1 MAKFEKGM
9 SGNPRGRPPG
19 VANQYALRTQIAADL
34 PAIIEVLKAKAL
46 EGDTTAAR
54 VLLDR
59 SLSPLK
65 ATDDP
70 VRVSLGET
78 PADSARLVLEAVGRG
93 ELTPDQGGQL
103 LGALAAQARI
113 IETSELLSRIERL
126 ESQANGHLVVEA
138 P

>member
-1 MAKFEKGM
+1 
-9 SGNPRGRPPG
+9 
-19 VANQYALRTQIAADL
+19 VVNQYALRTQIAADL
-34 PAIIEVLKAKAL
+34 PAIIKVLKDKAL
-46 EGDTTAAR
+46 DGDTTAAR

-65 ATDDP
+65 PTDDP
-70 VRVSLGET
+70 IKVTLGAT
-78 PADSARLVLEAVGRG
+78 PADSARLVLEAVGQG

-126 ESQANGHLVVEA
+126 EQSLAVPTVEA